1 MTKFTKLLSDLQID
15 NNFLKQYMS
24 AKNDESSD
32 YAKDRML
39 IEFGKNCKVKLS
51 TLNRIVEDTKFACR
65 KYGES
70 NYPKYEA
77 INSLACAAAC
87 QVFCEIREAYKAG
100 RISDEEWIK
109 FGKNA

>member
-1 MTKFTKLLSDLQID
+1 MTKFTKLLNDLQID

-24 AKNDESSD
+24 AKNDEASD

-39 IEFGKNCKVKLS
+39 IEFGKNCKVALS
-51 TLNRIVEDTKFACR
+51 TLNKIVEDTKFACR

-70 NYPKYEA
+70 NYPKYQA
-77 INSLACAAAC
+77 INSLACGAAC
-87 QVFCEIREAYKAG
+87 QVFCEMHEAYLAG
-100 RISDEEWIK
+100 RVTDEEWIK